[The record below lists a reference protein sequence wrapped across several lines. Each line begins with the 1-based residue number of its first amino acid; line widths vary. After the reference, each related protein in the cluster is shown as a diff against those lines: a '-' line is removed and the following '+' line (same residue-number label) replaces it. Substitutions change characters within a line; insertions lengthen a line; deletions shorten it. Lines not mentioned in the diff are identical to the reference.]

1 MQVAVGPGYDIGND
15 SKILSR
21 YQARAPSLVELVIV
35 IAGLVFQFRIA
46 KREVPTLF
54 GELEFEE
61 VAFVEKCSRSADEKV
76 AGMGSKPGPGRT
88 KRLLRE
94 VG

>member
-61 VAFVEKCSRSADEKV
+61 VAFVEKCSRTDEKV
-76 AGMGSKPGPGRT
+76 AGRGSKPGPGRT